1 LARSHRGLRLRV
13 GASAL
18 NYHLLR
24 TFGTGIARLSGG
36 RLPWLSLDRYDP
48 PPLPGPD
55 WVRLRPTLAGICG
68 TDLGLL
74 TGHASSI
81 LSPFASFPAV
91 LGHEVVGVVDET
103 GERVVVDPVISCTM
117 RGLEPCRWC
126 SAGQARFCLRPTEG
140 SLAPGLLVGYC
151 ADLPGGWSDGMIAHR
166 SQLHAIPDSLTDE
179 AAVLIEPFSVALHAV
194 LAGPPDAGSPVLV
207 IGGGALG
214 LCAVAALQLVAP
226 ESNVVLVARH
236 PAQSKMGE
244 RLGAAVTVGGRQS
257 AVQAAIRH
265 AGARSHR
272 TLLGDEVLSGGFGQ
286 VYDAVGS
293 RRTLSD
299 ALNVTAPRG
308 RLVLLGGPA
317 EIPGLDLTLAWTR
330 ELRIDGT
337 YTYGAEPSLAGRPHT
352 MDEAIRLLDAHPD
365 VQLGE
370 LVTHRFRLEEWPRAI
385 AAALQRGRS
394 RAIRVTLE
402 P

>member
-1 LARSHRGLRLRV
+1 MARSHRGLRLRV

-24 TFGTGIARLSGG
+24 TFGKGVARLSRG
-36 RLPWLSLDRYDP
+36 RLPWLSLDRYEP

-91 LGHEVVGVVDET
+91 LGHEVVGVVEET
-103 GERVVVDPVISCTM
+103 GERVVLDPVISCTM

-126 SAGQARFCLRPTEG
+126 SAGQARFCLRATEG
-140 SLAPGLLVGYC
+140 ALAPGLLVGYC
-151 ADLPGGWSDGMIAHR
+151 SDLPGGWSDGMIAHR
-166 SQLHAIPDSLTDE
+166 SQLHAVPDSLSDE
-179 AAVLIEPFSVALHAV
+179 AAVLVEPISVALHAV
-194 LAGPPDAGSPVLV
+194 LARPPEAGAPVLV

-214 LCAVAALQLVAP
+214 LCAVAALRLVAP
-226 ESNVVLVARH
+226 HSDVVLVARH

-244 RLGAAVTVGGRQS
+244 RLGAAATVSGRRA

-272 TLLGDEVLSGGFGQ
+272 SILGDEVLSGGFSQ

-293 RRTLSD
+293 RSSLTD
-299 ALNVTAPRG
+299 ALRVTAPLG

-317 EIPGLDLTLAWTR
+317 EIRGLDLTLAWTR

-337 YTYGAEPSLAGRPHT
+337 YTYGAEESVPGSVHT
-352 MDEAIRLLDAHPD
+352 MDEAIRLLAEHPELP
-365 VQLGE
+365 LGE
-370 LVTHRFRLEEWPRAI
+370 LVTHRFTLDEWRKAMS
-385 AAALQRGRS
+385 AALGRRRS
-394 RAIRVTLE
+394 GAIKVVFA